1 MMDMEYNRTSPFISN
16 CLHYSS
22 EFHPY
27 VGEFSYFRT
36 FVEIFMMRIV
46 MVYPDNYE
54 SKIGFE
60 DIRRLVKGRCISS
73 LGTEKV
79 ERSTFCA
86 TKGEVER
93 ELGKLTD
100 FTRFYGEDADYEENF
115 FDVRDDLL
123 HVRPE
128 RTYLEEVPLFNLK
141 RSLET
146 AGQLVHFFGEEAA
159 DGACKYPYLHA
170 VAEGVQT
177 FPDIVKR
184 IDAVLNKYGKIKDT
198 ASSEL
203 LSIRHE
209 LEGVVRSISYSLR
222 NIVREAQD
230 EGYIDRNVSP
240 TMRDGRLVIPVNPAL
255 KRKIKGIVHDESATG
270 KTVFI
275 EPAVVVEA
283 NNRVRELKAAEKR
296 EVIRILQE
304 VTAQIR
310 PHITDMIGTLLFL
323 GEVDFVRAKM
333 LFAQNIKAIVPNL
346 VDEPYIEWHQAVH
359 PLLRQSLDKQGKK
372 EVVPLDIKLTPGQR
386 ILLISGPNAG
396 GKSICLKTVG
406 LLQYMVQCGYPVPLR
421 EDSKVGIFEH
431 ISLDIGDDQSI
442 ENDLSTYSSHLVH
455 MKRMLDTC
463 TARSLLLVDEFGSG
477 TEPQLGGAIA
487 EAILKR
493 FVEGGAFGIIT
504 THYQNLKVYAE
515 SHENIVNGAMLY
527 DLQRLQPLFILQIG
541 SPGSSFALEIA
552 RKIGLPESVMKEA
565 AALVG
570 QERIMSER
578 YLQEINRDK
587 RYWENKRQNIR
598 KREKQIE
605 ELLQRY
611 EAEMTQ
617 LREQRHDI
625 LARAREEADDLLKA
639 SNAKIEQT
647 IRTIREAQAEKE
659 RTKAARRELEF
670 FKEEMAEKDRENEE
684 RIARKIEQIKRRQQ
698 RNRDRKGGQDG
709 PAAAVAGQGAG
720 GADAKKAAGGPL
732 HAGDTVRIKGQTG
745 TGRIVSLQGLTA
757 RVLFGVMYTT
767 VPLARLE
774 AAEPARE
781 TDISRV
787 VQAVYNSTRQT
798 IDEKRSAFKTDVDLR
813 GYRGDEAVDAVRH
826 FIDDAIMLGVPR
838 VRILHGTGTGAL
850 RQLIRQYLAVTP
862 GVAAYRDEHVQL
874 GGSGITV
881 VDLA

>member
-1 MMDMEYNRTSPFISN
+1 
-16 CLHYSS
+16 
-22 EFHPY
+22 
-27 VGEFSYFRT
+27 
-36 FVEIFMMRIV
+36 

-54 SKIGFE
+54 NKIGFD

-79 ERSTFCA
+79 DRSSFCT
-86 TKGEVER
+86 TKEEVER
-93 ELGKLTD
+93 ALGKLTD
-100 FTRFYGEDADYEENF
+100 FSRFHVEDADYEENF

-123 HVRPE
+123 HIRPE

-146 AGQLVHFFGEEAA
+146 VGQLVRYFCESTD
-159 DGACKYPYLHA
+159 DGGDTPIYKYPYLHEEA
-170 VAEGVQT
+170 AGVQT
-177 FPDIVKR
+177 FPEIVKK
-184 IDAVLNKYGKIKDT
+184 IDSILNKYGKIKDT
-198 ASSEL
+198 ASPEL

-209 LEGVVRSISYSLR
+209 LEGVIRSISFSLR
-222 NIVREAQD
+222 NIVREAQ
-230 EGYIDRNVSP
+230 EQGYIERNVSP

-275 EPAVVVEA
+275 EPAVIVEA

-310 PHITDMIGTLLFL
+310 PYVPDMIDSLLFL
-323 GEVDFVRAKM
+323 GEIDFIRAKM
-333 LFAQNIKAIVPNL
+333 LFGQSIKAIVPEL

-359 PLLRQSLDKQGKK
+359 PLLRLSLDKQGK
-372 EVVPLDIKLTPGQR
+372 ETVPLDIKLAPGQR

-406 LLQYMVQCGYPVPLR
+406 LLQYMVQCGYPIPLH
-421 EDSKVGIFEH
+421 ESSKVGIFEH
-431 ISLDIGDDQSI
+431 LFLDIGDDQSL

-455 MKRMLDTC
+455 MKQMLDTC
-463 TARSLLLVDEFGSG
+463 SGRSLLLVDEFGSG
-477 TEPQLGGAIA
+477 TEPQIGGAIA

-493 FVEGGAFGIIT
+493 FVASGTFGIIT

-515 SHENIVNGAMLY
+515 SHEEIVNGAMLY
-527 DLQRLQPLFILQIG
+527 DLQHLRPLFLLQIG

-552 RKIGLPESVMKEA
+552 RKIGLPESVMKDA
-565 AALVG
+565 ADIVG
-570 QERIMSER
+570 QEHIMSER

-598 KREKQIE
+598 KREKQLE
-605 ELLQRY
+605 DLLQRY
-611 EAEMTQ
+611 ETEM
-617 LREQRHDI
+617 EQFHSKRQEI
-625 LARAREEADDLLKA
+625 IAQAREEAADLLKA
-639 SNAKIEQT
+639 SNSKIEQT

-659 RTKAARRELEF
+659 RTKAARRELES
-670 FKEEMAEKDRENEE
+670 FKEEIETNDKEAED

-698 RNRDRKGGQDG
+698 RNRDRK
-709 PAAAVAGQGAG
+709 AGQGG
-720 GADAKKAAGGPL
+720 TGDITGKPSDSGTVQKKAAPL
-732 HAGDTVRIKGQTG
+732 RAGDTVRIKGTTG

-767 VPLARLE
+767 VPVARLE
-774 AAEPARE
+774 AAEPAKE

-787 VQAVYNSTRQT
+787 VQAVYNSTRHT
-798 IDEKRSAFKTDVDLR
+798 IDEKRAAFKTDVDLR
-813 GYRGDEAVDAVRH
+813 GYRGDEALNAVRY
-826 FIDDAIMLGVPR
+826 FIDDAIMLGVSR

-850 RQLIRQYLAVTP
+850 RQLIRQYLGTVP
-862 GVAAYRDEHVQL
+862 GVASFRDEHVQL